1 MKRRMSLL
9 LCIVMALSMLSLSAC
24 GGGPGGSSGDAL
36 DVTWWL
42 ATGED
47 STYYASYEENPAVK
61 YLETMEF
68 NGRKVKFH
76 FTVPVSGAELD
87 NFNTMLMT
95 EDYKDIMDMVYSN
108 TSAAELYSD
117 GVIYD
122 LTDYIA
128 EYMPNYSA
136 LLEEFSA
143 DRNLLYSNVDGE
155 QKILAL
161 NTIRREVPGNFMGY
175 LYRRD
180 WVAKYGK
187 NPATGQPF
195 SYGYADSNDN
205 QSYYDD
211 VVFPSG
217 GPDPVYLSDWEWMFD
232 IFTTALNDLGVTDG
246 YCLSTYYKG
255 YMEDG
260 TLFNAFGGSCPLWCR
275 NQDGTMEFNGASESM
290 RSYITCMNNWY
301 SKGWLDKSF
310 AEHTN
315 DVAYAVDSAK
325 IHTGKVG
332 MWVGRRSETG
342 NLMDAGDK
350 LTSGIMVYGA
360 RSPINDLYGAEE
372 TRGHEPY
379 SLYQY
384 ARIGSP
390 RVISK
395 SVSEEDLPTL
405 LTMLDYFYTAEG
417 GALLCFGLTEEQVQ
431 QTKDPTY
438 AKYGLEYGFYPQ
450 KKADGTIEYIR
461 NPATLEDNNLASA
474 VAGKRITC
482 SLYDVGF
489 VTALNASYTIYARNA
504 MAEWDHYLN
513 TGHPENELLGQFSSE
528 ESARYSKVYANV
540 DTYMATNVPK
550 FINGSLNVNGK
561 DWDNY
566 CTMLNKYSPDSVTA
580 IYQRLYN
587 Q

>member
-1 MKRRMSLL
+1 MKRKISLL
-9 LCIVMALSMLSLSAC
+9 LCIAMLLPILSLSAC
-24 GGGPGGSSGDAL
+24 GGPGGSSGDTL
-36 DVTWWL
+36 DVSWWI
-42 ATGED
+42 AHGED
-47 STYYASYEENPAVK
+47 STYYPSYEENPAVK

-68 NGRKVKFH
+68 NGRKVKFQ
-76 FTVPVSGAELD
+76 FTVPVAGAELD

-95 EDYKDIMDMVYSN
+95 EDYKDIMDMDYSN
-108 TSAAELYSD
+108 SSAAELYSD

-122 LTDYIA
+122 LTDYIK

-155 QKILAL
+155 GRILTL
-161 NTIRREVPGNFMGY
+161 NTIRREVPANFMGY

-180 WVAKYGK
+180 WIVKYGK
-187 NPATGQPF
+187 NPSTGAAF
-195 SYGYADSNDN
+195 TSGYSDPNDN

-217 GPDPVYLSDWEWMFD
+217 GTDPVYLSDWEWMFD
-232 IFTTALNDLGVTDG
+232 IFTTALADLGVTDG
-246 YCLSTYYKG
+246 YALSAYFKG

-260 TLFNAFGGSCPLWCR
+260 TLFGAFGGGSPLWYR
-275 NQDGTMEFNGASESM
+275 DRDGNAAFNGASESM
-290 RSYITCMNNWY
+290 RSYLECLNSWY
-301 SKGWLDKSF
+301 QKGWLDKAF

-332 MWVGRRSETG
+332 LWVGRRSETG
-342 NLMDAGDK
+342 SLMDAGDP

-360 RSPINDLYGAEE
+360 RPPINDLYGAEE
-372 TRGHEPY
+372 TRNQEPY

-384 ARIGSP
+384 SRVGSA

-395 SVSEEDLPTL
+395 TVPEEDLPTL
-405 LTMLDYFYTAEG
+405 LSMLDYFYTPEG
-417 GALLCFGLTEEQVQ
+417 GAMLCFGLTEEQVK
-431 QTKDPTY
+431 QTNDPTY
-438 AKYGLEYGFYPQ
+438 AKYGLEYGFYTEEQ
-450 KKADGTIEYIR
+450 ADGSIKYVR

-482 SLYDVGF
+482 CLYDDGF
-489 VTALNASYTIYARNA
+489 VSALNASYTVYARNA
-504 MAEWDHYLN
+504 MEQWDYYTN
-513 TGHPENELLGQFSSE
+513 TGYPDKLLLGQFSSD
-528 ESARYSKVYANV
+528 ESAKYSKVFANV

-550 FINGSLNVNGK
+550 FINGSLDLNGK
-561 DWDNY
+561 AWDDY

-587 Q
+587 G

>member
-1 MKRRMSLL
+1 MKRRISLL
-9 LCIVMALSMLSLSAC
+9 LCIVMILSMLSLSAC
-24 GGGPGGSSGDAL
+24 GGPGASSGDTL
-36 DVTWWL
+36 DVSWWL

-47 STYYASYEENPAVK
+47 STYYPSYEENPAVK

-76 FTVPVSGAELD
+76 FTVPVSGSELD

-108 TSAAELYSD
+108 TSAAELYTD

-155 QKILAL
+155 DKILTL

-195 SYGYADSNDN
+195 SYGYENPDDS

-217 GPDPVYLSDWEWMFD
+217 GPDPVYLSDWEWMFE
-232 IFTTALNDLGVTDG
+232 IFTTAMNDLGVTDG
-246 YCLSTYYKG
+246 YCLSTYFKG

-260 TLFNAFGGSCPLWCR
+260 TLFNAFGGGCPLWCR
-275 NQDGTMEFNGASESM
+275 NQDGTVEFNGTSESM
-290 RSYITCMNNWY
+290 RSYITCLNNWY
-301 SKGWLDKSF
+301 SKGWLDKAF

-342 NLMDAGDK
+342 NLMDAGDE

-360 RSPINDLYGAEE
+360 RPPINDLYGAEE
-372 TRGHEPY
+372 TRGHDPY
-379 SLYQY
+379 ALYQY

-405 LTMLDYFYTAEG
+405 LTMLDYFYTPEG

-438 AKYGLEYGFYPQ
+438 AKYNLEYGFYPQ
-450 KKADGTIEYIR
+450 EKEDGSIEYIR

-474 VAGKRITC
+474 VSGKRITC
-482 SLYDVGF
+482 SLYDIGF
-489 VTALNASYTIYARNA
+489 VTALNASYTVYARSA

-513 TGHPENELLGQFSSE
+513 TGHPENELLGQFSSD
-528 ESARYSKVYANV
+528 ESAKYSKVYANV

-561 DWDNY
+561 DWDDY
-566 CTMLNKYSPDSVTA
+566 CTMLGKYSPDSVTA
-580 IYQRLYN
+580 IYQRLYDK
-587 Q
+587 